1 MGLWSCTRLRAAW
14 KEITDAEF
22 SLWIMFALLIYLQC
36 RWKLWNSGEVQ
47 VLIQVFL
54 KQTNCKQ
61 LLDIQSLQVALLM
74 RWVKPWNIFRAWY
87 LIQLSRI
94 IFPLHLRYVSRHTE
108 LFCFGLDNVDK
119 KTIECTLGLVILFS
133 STARQL

>member
-1 MGLWSCTRLRAAW
+1 MILISFKIVVIFNTPWADIKTKSADVVGLWSCTRLRAAW

-87 LIQLSRI
+87 LFQLLRI
-94 IFPLHLRYVSRHTE
+94 IYPLHLIQVF
-108 LFCFGLDNVDK
+108 L
-119 KTIECTLGLVILFS
+119 
-133 STARQL
+133 STHGKI